1 MEGASLETGVQLVSQ
16 QPFCAHQ
23 IRWVPFCRLQGM
35 EREGGRQAG
44 RELGK
49 GRRKGGRRKMEERK
63 EGGACGDGSVSKAF
77 ATQA

>member
-1 MEGASLETGVQLVSQ
+1 
-16 QPFCAHQ
+16 
-23 IRWVPFCRLQGM
+23 M

-63 EGGACGDGSVSKAF
+63 EGGACGDDSVKHLLHKLEEESWDPSSHVSGRCLHVCCRES
-77 ATQA
+77 